1 MNFFKKIFKSND
13 IETIDGQW
21 LDGYR
26 NSEWHTAFSYHNKN
40 GQLFKTEVSMESC
53 FRIQKG
59 VFSIL
64 RTIDPYENNTFYMA
78 SLINDDIDEIHWLVN
93 RIEDDT
99 ERCLRKDKWTKGIA
113 YTERKTQG
121 VKNGVLFIRNLCG
134 LTNLQSAPPYI
145 FTLTLNKDKWM

>member
-40 GQLFKTEVSMESC
+40 GQLFKTDVSMESC

-64 RTIDPYENNTFYMA
+64 RTIDPYDNNTFYMA
-78 SLINDDIDEIHWLVN
+78 SRFLTGILCVVVI
-93 RIEDDT
+93 
-99 ERCLRKDKWTKGIA
+99 LRSVIII
-113 YTERKTQG
+113 
-121 VKNGVLFIRNLCG
+121 L
-134 LTNLQSAPPYI
+134 
-145 FTLTLNKDKWM
+145 